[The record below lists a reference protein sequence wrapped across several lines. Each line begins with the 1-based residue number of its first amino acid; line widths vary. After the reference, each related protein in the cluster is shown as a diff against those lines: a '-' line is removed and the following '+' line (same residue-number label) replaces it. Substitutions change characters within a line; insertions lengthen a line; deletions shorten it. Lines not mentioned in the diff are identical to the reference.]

1 MIQSKK
7 DMPVFAAHIRAD
19 LPAML
24 CSSSNDENWPVR
36 DVGARINRLNRELA
50 EAQHE
55 LMKESLEVKRIG
67 HENMDL
73 LGIAA
78 HDLRH
83 PIGAILI
90 YSELLA
96 EEADSILNSEQ
107 KELLNSIH
115 SLSEFML
122 RLLRDTLDISAAQSG
137 RVSLFAEPS
146 NIFEILEQCVSLSR
160 PLATR
165 KQMQLSLRQDEEI
178 PIVTVDALKIT
189 QVFNNLIEN
198 AIKHC
203 QNGTKIEVG
212 ISLEGD
218 SVLVSVRDDGP
229 GIPPDELKDL
239 FTPFHRTRAQA
250 LSAEPGTGL
259 GLAIAK
265 RIVEYHEG
273 GRIWVESEVGTG
285 TTFYVSLPACIDH
298 HAGRHGEAGRAAD
311 RYTSTNP
318 ETRHIRL

>member
-1 MIQSKK
+1 
-7 DMPVFAAHIRAD
+7 
-19 LPAML
+19 
-24 CSSSNDENWPVR
+24 
-36 DVGARINRLNRELA
+36 
-50 EAQHE
+50 
-55 LMKESLEVKRIG
+55 
-67 HENMDL
+67 MDL

-137 RVSLFAEPS
+137 RVSLCAEPS
-146 NIFEILEQCVSLSR
+146 NLPAIIEQSVSLSR
-160 PLATR
+160 PVAVR
-165 KQMQLSLRQDEEI
+165 KQMQLSLRQEGKI
-178 PIVTVDALKIT
+178 PPVTVDALRIT

-203 QNGTKIEVG
+203 QNGATIEVG
-212 ISLEGD
+212 ISLNSD
-218 SVLVSVRDDGP
+218 RVLISVRDDGP
-229 GIPPDELKDL
+229 GIPPDDLKNL

-273 GRIWVESEVGTG
+273 GRLWVQSGVGTG
-285 TTFYVSLPACIDH
+285 TTFYVSLPACLDH
-298 HAGRHGEAGRAAD
+298 RG
-311 RYTSTNP
+311 NP
-318 ETRHIRL
+318 ESMVKRPAV

>member
-1 MIQSKK
+1 MTQSKK
-7 DMPVFAAHIRAD
+7 DMPSFAAQIRPD
-19 LPAML
+19 SPAML

-36 DVGARINRLNRELA
+36 DVGARISRLNRELA
-50 EAQHE
+50 EAHHE
-55 LMKESLEVKRIG
+55 LMNESLEVKRIR
-67 HENMDL
+67 HEHIDL

-96 EEADSILNSEQ
+96 EEADSILNNEQ

-122 RLLRDTLDISAAQSG
+122 RLLRDTLEISAAQSG
-137 RVSLFAEPS
+137 RVSISAKPS
-146 NIFEILEQCVSLSR
+146 DILAIVEESVSLSR
-160 PLATR
+160 PLAAR
-165 KQMQLSLRQDEEI
+165 KQMQLNVRQDENI
-178 PIVTVDALKIT
+178 PPVNVDALKVT

-203 QNGTKIEVG
+203 QNGAKIEVG
-212 ISLEGD
+212 ISLD
-218 SVLVSVRDDGP
+218 DDRILVSVRDDGP
-229 GIPPDELKDL
+229 GIPPDDLKDL

-265 RIVEYHEG
+265 RIVEYHDG
-273 GRIWVESEVGTG
+273 GRIWVESRLGTG
-285 TTFYVSLPACIDH
+285 TTFYVSLPASIDR
-298 HAGRHGEAGRAAD
+298 GNPEGMMKRAA
-311 RYTSTNP
+311 
-318 ETRHIRL
+318 I

>member
-1 MIQSKK
+1 
-7 DMPVFAAHIRAD
+7 
-19 LPAML
+19 ML
-24 CSSSNDENWPVR
+24 CSSSNDDNWPVR

-67 HENMDL
+67 RENMDL

-122 RLLRDTLDISAAQSG
+122 RLLHDTLDISAAQSG
-137 RVSLFAEPS
+137 RVSLFAKPS
-146 NIFEILEQCVSLSR
+146 NIFEILEQSVSLSR

-165 KQMQLSLRQDEEI
+165 KQMQLSLQQDEKI

-198 AIKHC
+198 AIRHC
-203 QNGTKIEVG
+203 ENGTKIEVA
-212 ISLEGD
+212 ISLDGD
-218 SVLVSVRDDGP
+218 RVLVSVRDDGP
-229 GIPPDELKDL
+229 GIASDDLKDL

-318 ETRHIRL
+318 ESRHIRL